1 MDVVGE
7 GDQSLDI
14 AVVILEGDFGD
25 GVVLGA
31 AEVNDLLMDG
41 GLILVDVTDE
51 LPDAAL
57 VAHGFALLF
66 AFPLILDADAQARV
80 QESLLPHTGME
91 NLIVIDRVVKHL
103 RVGLEADGGA
113 GFIRLAHHMDSLGDL
128 APGEGHLVD
137 FSFLVDLNLQPFGQS
152 IDHRGAHAV
161 EAAGDLIAP
170 AAELAAGVQNGE
182 NNFQS
187 TLAGLLLN
195 VYGDAAA
202 VIGDGDD
209 IPLLNANLN
218 VVTEPGQGLIDG
230 VIHNFINQVVQ
241 TRGGGGADVHARP
254 LAHRLQ
260 ALQDLDL

>member
-1 MDVVGE
+1 M
-7 GDQSLDI
+7 
-14 AVVILEGDFGD
+14 
-25 GVVLGA
+25 
-31 AEVNDLLMDG
+31 
-41 GLILVDVTDE
+41 
-51 LPDAAL
+51 
-57 VAHGFALLF
+57 
-66 AFPLILDADAQARV
+66 
-80 QESLLPHTGME
+80 
-91 NLIVIDRVVKHL
+91 
-103 RVGLEADGGA
+103 
-113 GFIRLAHHMDSLGDL
+113 
-128 APGEGHLVD
+128 
-137 FSFLVDLNLQPFGQS
+137 
-152 IDHRGAHAV
+152 

-241 TRGGGGADVHARP
+241 TRGGGGADIHTRP

-260 ALQDLDL
+260 TLQNLDL